1 MPDLIGEKTLYLGF
15 CGAIDSDAVSKI
27 AGTFNQA
34 VNDQYDAIHMTLS
47 SPGGAA
53 SDGVYLYYHIKSLPI
68 RVTMH
73 NQGMIASVATTIYAA
88 ADKRTACADSIF
100 MIHPVSMQANGY
112 HASLKSAMDL
122 TEIEEARIDAI
133 LAERA
138 EIPDDVLQARRSRD
152 IFFSAEKALEYGLV
166 TDLGEFIL
174 PPGNQVFHL

>member
-1 MPDLIGEKTLYLGF
+1 MPDLVGGKTLYLGF
-15 CGAIDSDAVSKI
+15 CGAIDADAVSKI

-34 VNDQYDAIHMTLS
+34 VNDQFDAIHMTLS

-53 SDGVYLYYHIKSLPI
+53 SDGVYLYYHIRSLPI

-73 NQGMIASVATTIYAA
+73 NQGMIASVATTIFAA
-88 ADKRTACADSIF
+88 ADERTACPDSIF

-138 EIPDDVLQARRSRD
+138 KVPDDILRERRNRD

-166 TDLGEFIL
+166 TQLGVFTL
-174 PPGNQVFHL
+174 PPGNQIFHL